1 MKQKNKI
8 SFFFVTLL
16 LGLMLAIQ
24 YQSTNENENLDTKDM
39 WELRERYIEA
49 KDYEAKLI
57 QEIRTIDEKIAEYK
71 KVVEHSKGTVL
82 KQTLEELQ
90 TEAGLT
96 ELSGPGII
104 ITIQPETSFFPID
117 SAPTGY
123 VSPDLIRKLINE
135 LNMYGA
141 KAISVANQRIINTTS
156 IRDVQ
161 GETKI
166 DGFPL
171 RTFPIEIKV
180 IAEDEKTA
188 NKLYNGVQISTIPDD
203 FFIDN
208 LSVSISEVKKSIT
221 IPAYNHSIKVDVM
234 ETVKDEGEQ

>member
-1 MKQKNKI
+1 MKKKYRF
-8 SFFFVTLL
+8 SFFFVPLL

-24 YQSTNENENLDTKDM
+24 YQSTKETEEPDTKDM

-57 QEIRTIDEKIAEYK
+57 QEIRTIEEKIAEYEQD
-71 KVVEHSKGTVL
+71 VENSKGTVL
-82 KQTLEELQ
+82 RQTLNELQ

-96 ELSGPGII
+96 EVEGPGII
-104 ITIQPETSFFPID
+104 ITIQPETSLLPIEGF
-117 SAPTGY
+117 STGY
-123 VSPDLIRKLINE
+123 ISPDLLRKLINE

-141 KAISVANQRIINTTS
+141 SAISIANQRIIHTTS
-156 IRDVQ
+156 IRDIQ

-166 DGFPL
+166 DGYPL
-171 RTFPIEIKV
+171 RTFPVEIKV

-188 NKLYNGVQISTIPDD
+188 NRLYNGMQISTIPDD

-208 LSVSISEVKKSIT
+208 LSVSISEVNQSIT
-221 IPAYNHSIKVDVM
+221 IPAYDHTIEVDVM
-234 ETVKDEGEQ
+234 ETVKTEGDQ